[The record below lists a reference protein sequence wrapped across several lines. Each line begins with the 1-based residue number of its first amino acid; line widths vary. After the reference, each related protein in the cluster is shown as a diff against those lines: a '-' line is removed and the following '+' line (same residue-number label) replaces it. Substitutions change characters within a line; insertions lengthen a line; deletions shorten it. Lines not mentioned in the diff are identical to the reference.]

1 MIDSKWLPP
10 IVSSWYHGHTFYVE
24 TVPCFVNPHQQ
35 PVAAWMPRW
44 EFYYCNLQMLRQ
56 NKIVTTVPPCRIF
69 SFACFI
75 LGDPHPQEPPGPQL
89 NSQPAFLILV
99 KYLCGVGLFGPRWW
113 AEIRGRY
120 PEFREQ
126 RWKRSSIGNMPC
138 IAESKDDK
146 FEADRSTGRWFEASF
161 EVCLSDVKSSPK
173 LDQTKKVLVNTSEW
187 FWQNWGHF
195 GSSPHILNHHV
206 KMLLSR
212 HSFRED
218 AFHHFPWLSFSPK
231 AFSRFQA
238 AQFTNLYLLSGF
250 GNHSSPITSQ
260 KIRLLI

>member
-24 TVPCFVNPHQQ
+24 TAPCFVNPHQQ

-56 NKIVTTVPPCRIF
+56 NKIVTTMPPCRIF
-69 SFACFI
+69 SFACSI

-120 PEFREQ
+120 SEFGEQ
-126 RWKRSSIGNMPC
+126 RWKCSSIGNMPC

-146 FEADRSTGRWFEASF
+146 FEPNRSTGWWFEASF
-161 EVCLSDVKSSPK
+161 EVCLLEIFSKIGSKEKKFLLTPASHQPPK
-173 LDQTKKVLVNTSEW
+173 EKK
-187 FWQNWGHF
+187 
-195 GSSPHILNHHV
+195 
-206 KMLLSR
+206 
-212 HSFRED
+212 
-218 AFHHFPWLSFSPK
+218 
-231 AFSRFQA
+231 
-238 AQFTNLYLLSGF
+238 
-250 GNHSSPITSQ
+250 
-260 KIRLLI
+260 